1 MGMWRKLLIGL
12 FTASSLM
19 LLYLCVHLEKLPS
32 WSIHSREHL
41 QVFALG
47 EKRYASKHDQ
57 NTESPESEPSAP
69 VHGASDGRPSL
80 HPGSNSQVTAEPFGR
95 ESERNDKHARTT
107 QTPTLKCQTTPT
119 TEHKAAE
126 NNRVLNVSKASS
138 GPVEGSDKTTRTMFS
153 TKAPIVKPQRPAKA
167 TRSKKE
173 PAFIGDSYLSEDNQ
187 LQTLCSD
194 GLQSRVKKSEFGERY
209 LNNIPILMLA
219 KHATPEQYQRL
230 KKYTPVHGW
239 SGINYTMLVETLS
252 LLNSSANLQM
262 FDDWKDHSKNSECVR
277 CAVVGNGGILNNS
290 KKGEEIDSH
299 HYVFRTNGAII
310 KGFEQDVGSRTTH
323 YTFTTTTLSNSYKR
337 YKGLGFKGPPLSKET
352 RYVMLPSH
360 ERDYLM
366 VKAAV
371 THTRVERG
379 RDRGKDP
386 TKMFGKDVS
395 AKKLKMLHPDF
406 MRYLRNRFLHSK
418 YLTARNAR
426 NYRPSTGAVMLLA
439 ALHTCDEVSA
449 YGFMTPGYEKFSRYY
464 YDKGLRPVGFTTNH
478 DLKMEL
484 VLWQQLH
491 QAGLM
496 RLYMRE

>member
-1 MGMWRKLLIGL
+1 MGTWRKLLIGL
-12 FTASSLM
+12 FTASSLI
-19 LLYLCVHLEKLPS
+19 LLYPCVHLEKRPS

-41 QVFALG
+41 QVFALA
-47 EKRYASKHDQ
+47 ESRNASKHDQ

-80 HPGSNSQVTAEPFGR
+80 HPGSNSQV
-95 ESERNDKHARTT
+95 
-107 QTPTLKCQTTPT
+107 
-119 TEHKAAE
+119 
-126 NNRVLNVSKASS
+126 SS
-138 GPVEGSDKTTRTMFS
+138 RPVEGSDKTRTRFS
-153 TKAPIVKPQRPAKA
+153 TKAPVVKPQRPTKA
-167 TRSKKE
+167 TRSTKE
-173 PAFIGDSYLSEDNQ
+173 PAFIGDSYLSEDKQ

-209 LNNIPILMLA
+209 LNNIPVLMLA
-219 KHATPEQYQRL
+219 KHATPEQYKRL

-239 SGINYTMLVETLS
+239 SGINYRMLVETLS

-262 FDDWKDHSKNSECVR
+262 FDDWKDRSKKSECIR

-379 RDRGKDP
+379 IDRGQDP
-386 TKMFGKDVS
+386 TNMFGKDVS

-418 YLTARNAR
+418 YLTVRNVR

-464 YDKGLRPVGFTTNH
+464 YDKGRRPVGFTTNH

-496 RLYMRE
+496 RLYTRE

>member
-47 EKRYASKHDQ
+47 ESKHDQ

-80 HPGSNSQVTAEPFGR
+80 HPGSNSQV
-95 ESERNDKHARTT
+95 
-107 QTPTLKCQTTPT
+107 
-119 TEHKAAE
+119 
-126 NNRVLNVSKASS
+126 SS
-138 GPVEGSDKTTRTMFS
+138 RPVEDSDKTKTRFS
-153 TKAPIVKPQRPAKA
+153 TKAPLVKPQRPAKV

-194 GLQSRVKKSEFGERY
+194 GLQSGVMKLEFGERY

-323 YTFTTTTLSNSYKR
+323 YTFTTTTLSNSYIR
-337 YKGLGFKGPPLSKET
+337 YKGLGFKGPPLSEET

-379 RDRGKDP
+379 RDRGQDP

-406 MRYLRNRFLHSK
+406 MRYLRNRFLHSE

-426 NYRPSTGAVMLLA
+426 NYRPTTGAVMLLA

-464 YDKGLRPVGFTTNH
+464 YDKGLHPVGFTTNH
-478 DLKMEL
+478 DMKMEL

-496 RLYMRE
+496 RLYTRE